1 MANSGGNPSVLPYSR
16 DKLSAAWKEGPMTTN
31 RADAGPLPG
40 RPPEPSLEEIL
51 RVKHPEG
58 TFTVADMLNSSS
70 GFESDD
76 EIDEF
81 VAAVREWR
89 NESLA

>member
-1 MANSGGNPSVLPYSR
+1 
-16 DKLSAAWKEGPMTTN
+16 MTTN
-31 RADAGPLPG
+31 RADAGSFPE
-40 RPPEPSLEEIL
+40 RHPEPSLEEIL
-51 RVKHPEG
+51 QVKHPEG
-58 TFTVADMLNSSS
+58 AFTVADMLNESP

-81 VAAVREWR
+81 VATVREWR

>member
-1 MANSGGNPSVLPYSR
+1 
-16 DKLSAAWKEGPMTTN
+16 MTTN
-31 RADAGPLPG
+31 HADAGSPPG
-40 RPPEPSLEEIL
+40 RRPDPSLEEIL
-51 RVKHPEG
+51 RAKHPEG
-58 TFTVADMLNSSS
+58 TFTVADMVTESP

-81 VAAVREWR
+81 VAAIREWR

>member
-1 MANSGGNPSVLPYSR
+1 
-16 DKLSAAWKEGPMTTN
+16 MTTN
-31 RADAGPLPG
+31 HADAGPLP
-40 RPPEPSLEEIL
+40 RRRPEPSLEEIL
-51 RVKHPEG
+51 RAKHPEG
-58 TFTVADMLNSSS
+58 AFSVADMLKRSP

-89 NESLA
+89 NESPA

>member
-1 MANSGGNPSVLPYSR
+1 
-16 DKLSAAWKEGPMTTN
+16 MTSN
-31 RADAGPLPG
+31 RADAGPFPE
-40 RPPEPSLEEIL
+40 RHPEPSLEEIL

-58 TFTVADMLNSSS
+58 TFTVADMLNESP

-81 VAAVREWR
+81 VATVREWR
-89 NESLA
+89 NQSLA

>member
-1 MANSGGNPSVLPYSR
+1 
-16 DKLSAAWKEGPMTTN
+16 MTTN
-31 RADAGPLPG
+31 RADAGPSAE
-40 RPPEPSLEEIL
+40 RNPEPSLEEIL
-51 RVKHPEG
+51 RAKHPEDA
-58 TFTVADMLNSSS
+58 FTVADMLQASP

-81 VAAVREWR
+81 IAAVREWR